1 MNFSGALTNRPIPD
15 GVFNYRRKYTID
27 KNKEEVSNLQKFE
40 TALKDEFEKMLKE
53 KLQLFGKI

>member
-1 MNFSGALTNRPIPD
+1 M
-15 GVFNYRRKYTID
+15 KYTID